1 MLRQR
6 MFEVGGLSE
15 AGFGLIIEENNSLDV
30 YSAVVFMIHG
40 NDQIL
45 VQLILSDAHW
55 LNKTLLVLV

>member
-1 MLRQR
+1 MLRQI

-15 AGFGLIIEENNSLDV
+15 AGFGLIIEEDNSLDV

-45 VQLILSDAHW
+45 QLILSDAHW